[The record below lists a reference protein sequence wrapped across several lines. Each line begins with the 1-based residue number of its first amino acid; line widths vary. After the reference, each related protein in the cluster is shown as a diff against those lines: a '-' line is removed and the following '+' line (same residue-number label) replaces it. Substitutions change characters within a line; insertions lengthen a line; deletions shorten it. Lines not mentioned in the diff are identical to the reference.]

1 MSENNQKRPSLRPKN
16 WAGWVA
22 VGIIWSLGKL
32 PQWVGLAFSVPLGWL
47 LPRLMKRRLNI
58 AQRNV
63 ARCFPGLTDKQ
74 QQAIVDD
81 CFRPLARGLFEI
93 AWSWSASDR
102 AILRMGD
109 VEGLDHLLEAMQ
121 QGRGVL
127 MVSAH
132 ISCLE
137 IGARILGCRFHDMK
151 GMYRPLKSPV
161 LEWYQTRARSSY
173 SQGMISKREMRS
185 AIRYI
190 RQGGVL
196 WYAPDQ
202 DFGPDQSEFV
212 PFFGIET
219 ATLLATHRMPRM
231 TDCPVVPMFP
241 SYDSV
246 TRRYTVQIL
255 PALKDFPGDD
265 PLHDLARVN
274 AVMESHVRKN
284 PGQYW
289 WIHRRFKTRP
299 EGELPFYD

>member
-1 MSENNQKRPSLRPKN
+1 MEPGKTAS
-16 WAGWVA
+16 
-22 VGIIWSLGKL
+22 VGGS
-32 PQWVGLAFSVPLGWL
+32 
-47 LPRLMKRRLNI
+47 
-58 AQRNV
+58 
-63 ARCFPGLTDKQ
+63 KQ

-81 CFRPLARGLFEI
+81 CFRSLARGLFEI